1 MERCP
6 NCGASTRTGA
16 KFCTTCGFRLADAGP
31 AADPGETAADSAP
44 VDAPNAT
51 AGWPAPLDDAALAAS
66 ETASTTDVSSNADD
80 APAPGPDSPADA
92 EAPGG
97 VDDQVLDSSWPVA
110 VPSAWSSGWDTAPTP
125 STDAPNPPLSDP
137 DVAAHADPSP
147 DWMTVAVDHEPDAS
161 TDQDAEPG
169 TVGALPDPD
178 AAPIDAAREEP
189 IPSEES
195 ATSTDAA
202 ARAVSLV
209 EELRTLLPAL
219 TAPAPNVAS
228 IADDLEAA
236 LAADGDDAAD
246 RSALRSALL
255 AARDRPRD
263 IDTVLDLTGRV
274 DAMLSLLAAHDRAVA
289 AIERAVGAL
298 HAEGAMHRS

>member
-66 ETASTTDVSSNADD
+66 ETASTTDVSSNAAD

-110 VPSAWSSGWDTAPTP
+110 VPSAWSSGWDTAPAP
-125 STDAPNPPLSDP
+125 STDAPDR
-137 DVAAHADPSP
+137 DVAVHADPSP
-147 DWMTVAVDHEPDAS
+147 DWMTVAVDHDPDAS
-161 TDQDAEPG
+161 TDQGAEPS
-169 TVGALPDPD
+169 TAGALPDPD
-178 AAPIDAAREEP
+178 AAPIGASRAEP
-189 IPSEES
+189 ISPVES
-195 ATSTDAA
+195 ARTTDAA
-202 ARAVSLV
+202 ARAMALV
-209 EELRTLLPAL
+209 DELRALLPAL
-219 TAPAPNVAS
+219 SAPAPNVAS